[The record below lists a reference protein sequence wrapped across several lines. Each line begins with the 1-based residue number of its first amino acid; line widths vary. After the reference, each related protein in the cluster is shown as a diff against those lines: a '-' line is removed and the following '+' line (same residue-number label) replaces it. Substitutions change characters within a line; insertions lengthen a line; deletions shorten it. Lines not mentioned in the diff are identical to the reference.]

1 VYNKYKNIVHLVD
14 GEVCAYW
21 TVAGKMYSINQ
32 NVRNSSF
39 LYGAYS

>member
-1 VYNKYKNIVHLVD
+1 MNIKNIVHLFGD
-14 GEVCAYW
+14 EVCAYW

-32 NVRNSSF
+32 TVGNSSL